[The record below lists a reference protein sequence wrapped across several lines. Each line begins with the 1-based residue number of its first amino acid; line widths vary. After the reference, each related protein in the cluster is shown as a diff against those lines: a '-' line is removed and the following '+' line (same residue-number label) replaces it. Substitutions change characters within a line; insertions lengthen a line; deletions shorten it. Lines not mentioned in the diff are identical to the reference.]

1 MAVPDSLSA
10 WRDFVTQQ
18 LIEPDVLDADHL
30 TTLTPEDKADHDE
43 ARFAWIGADV
53 VVDTKDIAAVTDQVR
68 LIRARLAA
76 KRSTA
81 GRALAISGRAGVGKS
96 TVAMLLGKK
105 HEGATRRKLG
115 IPAEDLSVAPVIY
128 LVVPPGCTPKMLMSA
143 VARWIGL
150 PVPRGWDAPTI
161 TDHVVAVLR
170 ELKTSM
176 IIVDEVHNL
185 KTNKSA
191 GAEAAST
198 LKVFTERLDAAV
210 IFCGIDLLNS
220 DLLAG
225 EMGRQIRART
235 KVYDLRTYG
244 FGSTAD
250 REAWAELVEGMEELL
265 PLAGHQPGSLSTD
278 EMSTYLW
285 NRTGG
290 SIGSLR
296 NLLGDA
302 AISAIL
308 SGAERIDRAGLD
320 EVILDQEAVRASA
333 TTQQRTVQKIGANTQ
348 TAPARK
354 QTG

>member
-1 MAVPDSLSA
+1 MAVPDSLST

-18 LIEPDVLDADHL
+18 LTEPDVLNLEQLHALDPD
-30 TTLTPEDKADHDE
+30 DKEVYDE

-53 VVDTKDIAAVTDQVR
+53 VVATKDITAVADQVR

-81 GRALAISGRAGVGKS
+81 GRTLAISGQAGVGKS

-105 HEGATRRKLG
+105 HEGSTRRKLG
-115 IPAEDLSVAPVIY
+115 IPADDLSVAPVVY

-170 ELKTSM
+170 DLKTSM
-176 IIVDEVHNL
+176 VIVDEVHNL
-185 KTNKSA
+185 RTNRSA

-210 IFCGIDLLNS
+210 IFCGIDLLES

-235 KVYDLRTYG
+235 KVYDLQTYV
-244 FGSTAD
+244 FGSAAD
-250 REAWAELVEGMEELL
+250 RESWANLVEGMEELL
-265 PLAGHQPGSLSTD
+265 PLARHRPGTLSTD

-302 AISAIL
+302 AIAAIM
-308 SGAERIDRAGLD
+308 SGTERLDRAGLD
-320 EVILDQEAVRASA
+320 AVILDQEAVR
-333 TTQQRTVQKIGANTQ
+333 G
-348 TAPARK
+348 
-354 QTG
+354 QTGMPRDSRKNNRRTRVI

>member
-10 WRDFVTQQ
+10 WRDFVTRQ
-18 LIEPDVLDADHL
+18 LTEPDILDADDL
-30 TTLTPEDKADHDE
+30 TTLTPADKADHDE
-43 ARFAWIGADV
+43 ARFAWIGAGV

-81 GRALAISGRAGVGKS
+81 GRALAISGQAGVGKS

-105 HEGATRRKLG
+105 HEGAMRKKLG
-115 IPAEDLSVAPVIY
+115 RTADDITIAPVVY

-170 ELKTSM
+170 DLKTSM

-185 KTNKSA
+185 RTNRSA

-244 FGSTAD
+244 FGSSAD
-250 REAWAELVEGMEELL
+250 RESWAELVEGMEDLL
-265 PLAGHQPGSLSTD
+265 PLARHHPGSLSTD

-308 SGAERIDRAGLD
+308 SGAERLDRAGLD
-320 EVILDQEAVRASA
+320 SVILDQEAVRSTAAMETRPTPHAGTGTTSSSA
-333 TTQQRTVQKIGANTQ
+333 RA
-348 TAPARK
+348 
-354 QTG
+354 

>member
-10 WRDFVTQQ
+10 WRDFVTHQ
-18 LIEPDVLDADHL
+18 LTEPGILDLEELHALD
-30 TTLTPEDKADHDE
+30 PDDKEDYDE
-43 ARFAWIGADV
+43 ARFAWIGADI
-53 VVDTKDIAAVTDQVR
+53 VVDTKDITAVADQVR

-81 GRALAISGRAGVGKS
+81 GRALAISGQAGVGKS

-105 HEGATRRKLG
+105 HEGSTRRKLG
-115 IPAEDLSVAPVIY
+115 IPAEDLSVAPVVY

-170 ELKTSM
+170 DLKTSM

-185 KTNKSA
+185 KTNRSA

-210 IFCGIDLLNS
+210 IFCGIDLLDS

-225 EMGRQIRART
+225 ETGRQIRART

-244 FGSTAD
+244 FASASD
-250 REAWAELVEGMEELL
+250 REAWAELVEGMEDLL
-265 PLAGHQPGSLSTD
+265 PLARHRPGALSTD

-302 AISAIL
+302 AISAIM
-308 SGAERIDRAGLD
+308 SGTERLDRAGLD
-320 EVILDQEAVRASA
+320 SVILDQEAVRGQDRDA
-333 TTQQRTVQKIGANTQ
+333 TRLRGNTRRDN
-348 TAPARK
+348 AI
-354 QTG
+354 